1 VRRQRIQAGMRFRA
15 IALSALALG
24 ALAGCGS
31 EDEPSVSPAGATT
44 SAETRTVATV
54 PATAPAVVKVY
65 FLRDGKVVTVGRGVV
80 AGPQIGRAAVSA
92 LLEGPNGAERA
103 AGLRSAIPQGTEI
116 GELAIGDGVA
126 NIAFTTVV
134 DPSATAQIVYTLTQF
149 ATVKRVS
156 IGGDNPLS
164 RADLEDFTP
173 PVLVES
179 PLPGEEIS
187 SPLRIKGTAN
197 TFEATFNVEIL
208 GADRRV
214 LGETFVTATSGSGT
228 RGTFDASITFA
239 AVPGPAT
246 LVVFERSAEDGT
258 RIHEV
263 EIPLQVAP

>member
-1 VRRQRIQAGMRFRA
+1 MRFRA
-15 IALSALALG
+15 FAVSALLLAG
-24 ALAGCGS
+24 LAGCGS
-31 EDEPSVSPAGATT
+31 EDEPSVSPAEATT
-44 SAETRTVATV
+44 TAQTGTVATV

-65 FLRDGKVVTVGRGVV
+65 FLRDGKVATAGKGVV

-92 LLEGPNGAERA
+92 LLDGPNAAERA
-103 AGLRSAIPQGTEI
+103 AGLRTAIPRRTEI
-116 GELAIGDGVA
+116 GDLAIADGVA
-126 NIAFTTVV
+126 NIAFTTVL
-134 DPSATAQIVYTLTQF
+134 DETATAQVVYTLTQF

-179 PLPGEEIS
+179 PLPDEAIS

-228 RGTFDASITFA
+228 RGTFDANVTFA
-239 AVPGPAT
+239 ETPGPAT
-246 LVVFERSAEDGT
+246 LVVFESSAEDGSRT
-258 RIHEV
+258 HEI
-263 EIPLQVAP
+263 EIPLQIAP